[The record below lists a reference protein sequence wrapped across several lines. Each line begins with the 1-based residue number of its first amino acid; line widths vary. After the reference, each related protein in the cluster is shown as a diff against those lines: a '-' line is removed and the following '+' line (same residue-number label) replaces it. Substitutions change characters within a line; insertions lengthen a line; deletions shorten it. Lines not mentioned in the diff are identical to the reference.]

1 VVQHFIYGGHYMSIT
16 IKRAVAF
23 ETNEISLFEL
33 YLECQY
39 GKENTKPT
47 FSTLAGLLQRPS
59 QETEWQKNGY
69 YRSKEYLYTV
79 LTGAAKLDQ
88 FIVVPAYLV
97 LNSLKEKAKFDA
109 GQTDPEVWKQVIAA
123 IQDDFDNGVTF
134 YIIDGQNRIYNAII
148 PFFENNIPLGSAPIV
163 GTNSSGEEVFF
174 QGKFFKELDEE
185 MQEYVKNI
193 PITLV
198 IATEG
203 GVNDFTDALIAKNE
217 GLPWEKWMKTLTK
230 NWMMPYRSQLQEI
243 SENPQVR
250 ETLNRIAG
258 DPYSYEKN
266 GHELLVSE
274 LLIWMDAG
282 FQPSRGVDEHQAYF
296 DGRKIV
302 SKQNIK
308 SLIKYIQEF
317 GKGYENIK
325 KKGGLS
331 NVEFR
336 NYIMLRYAL
345 DNPKQFIGEN
355 VPNWKINLP
364 VEFVNQY
371 RIINKALSQAHSGF
385 IFSNKGN
392 KDVKTKRPL
401 HYPWACSKY
410 TPVDGIDLLKLR
422 LKLLFDEFK
431 KKQKRLIDTHVVSTK
446 ISSDPMPSLEA
457 VYHNNSNTVGDFKK
471 RVRAVEVTSKKYDRG
486 HIVSK
491 HNGGSNEID
500 NLVAQEKRH
509 NRSTQEKDLTV

>member
-1 VVQHFIYGGHYMSIT
+1 MSIT
-16 IKRAVAF
+16 IQRAVAF

-39 GKENTKPT
+39 GKDKVYPT
-47 FSTLAGLLQRPS
+47 FSTRSGVLQRRS
-59 QETEWQKNGY
+59 QTTAWQKNGF
-69 YRSKEYLYTV
+69 YRSKQYLHTV

-88 FIVVPAYLV
+88 FIVVPSDLV
-97 LNSLKEKAKFDA
+97 LESLKQKAKFDA
-109 GQTDPEVWKQVIAA
+109 GQTDPEVWEQVIAG
-123 IQDDFDNGVTF
+123 IKEDVDNGIDF

-148 PFFENNIPLGSAPIV
+148 PFFENKIPLGSAPIV
-163 GTNSSGEEVFF
+163 GNNANGDEVFF
-174 QGKFFKELDEE
+174 QGKFFSELDEE

-193 PITLV
+193 KLTLV
-198 IATEG
+198 IAEDG
-203 GVNDFTDALIAKNE
+203 GVDDFTDALIAKNE
-217 GLPWEKWMKTLTK
+217 GLPWEEWMKNLTK
-230 NWMMPYRSQLQEI
+230 KWMMPYRSQLQEI
-243 SENPQVR
+243 TENPQVR
-250 ETLNRIAG
+250 ETLNRISG

-266 GHELLVSE
+266 GHELIVSE

-282 FQPSRGVDEHQAYF
+282 FQPSKGVDEHQAYF

-317 GKGYENIK
+317 GKGYKNIK
-325 KKGGLS
+325 KKGGFS

-336 NYIMLRYAL
+336 NYIMMRYAL

-355 VPNWKINLP
+355 VPNWKINMP

-371 RIINKALSQAHSGF
+371 RIINKAMSQHSSGF
-385 IFSNKGN
+385 EITKIGN

-401 HYPWACSKY
+401 YYPWACSKY

-431 KKQKRLIDTHVVSTK
+431 TKQKELIDTHVVSTK
-446 ISSDPMPSLEA
+446 TSSDPMPSLEA

-471 RVRAVEVTSKKYDRG
+471 RVRAVEVTPKKYDRG
-486 HIVSK
+486 HIKSRK
-491 HNGGSNEID
+491 NNGSNDLD
-500 NLVAQEKRH
+500 NLVVQEKSH
-509 NRSTQEKDLTV
+509 NRSTGEANLT